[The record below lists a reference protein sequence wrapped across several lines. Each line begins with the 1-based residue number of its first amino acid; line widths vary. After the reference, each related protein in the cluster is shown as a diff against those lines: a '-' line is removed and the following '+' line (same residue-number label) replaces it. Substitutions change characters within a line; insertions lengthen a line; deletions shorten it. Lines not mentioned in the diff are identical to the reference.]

1 VAFHSQSTLP
11 PVADSSGALAVGSS
25 AGLQYELPE
34 IHVPISVQMSMGLAF
49 QMSRRFFFKEFTFDV
64 L

>member
-1 VAFHSQSTLP
+1 M
-11 PVADSSGALAVGSS
+11 ADSSGALAVGSS